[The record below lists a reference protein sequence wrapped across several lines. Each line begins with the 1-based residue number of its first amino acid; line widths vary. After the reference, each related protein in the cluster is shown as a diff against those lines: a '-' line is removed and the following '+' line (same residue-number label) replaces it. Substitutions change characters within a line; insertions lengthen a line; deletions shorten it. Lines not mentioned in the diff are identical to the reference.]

1 MGKFNSILI
10 CTDLDDTLL
19 TSDKRVSKE
28 NSDAIEYFKSEGG
41 FFTFATGRVPEG
53 ARLILDFIKPNAPV
67 ISFNGAAIYDFR
79 KDCYLWKKALSPDAI
94 KVAELVD
101 GKLPDCGIEVCCAD
115 TNYFSKVNR
124 HTERHKEIEKFPDNY
139 IDYHDVTDEWIKVI
153 FMDDEDKLYRVRE
166 LIASSEWADKF
177 EFVKTSPWYYEM
189 LAKGST
195 KGSAVPKLAQLL
207 GLNPHRTIGM
217 GDNENDMSLMTD
229 TGIGI
234 AVANAIE
241 PIRLAADYVTV
252 DNNSHALAKVVE
264 DLKNGKIIFK

>member
-1 MGKFNSILI
+1 MGKFDSILI

-19 TSDKRVSKE
+19 TSDKQVSKE

-41 FFTFATGRVPEG
+41 YFTFATGRVPEG
-53 ARLILDFIKPNAPV
+53 SRLILDFIKPNAPV
-67 ISFNGAAIYDFR
+67 ISFNGAAIYDFK
-79 KDCYLWKKALSPDAI
+79 KDCYLWQNPLPHNALA
-94 KVAELVD
+94 VAELID
-101 GKLPDCGIEVCCAD
+101 STLPHCGIEVCCAD

-124 HTERHKEIEKFPDNY
+124 HTEHHKKIEQFPDNY
-139 IDYHDVTDEWIKVI
+139 VDYHSITDEWIKVI
-153 FMDDEDKLYRVRE
+153 FMEDEDKLSEVRSV
-166 LIASSEWADKF
+166 IANSEWADKF

-207 GLNPHRTIGM
+207 GIDPNRTIGM
-217 GDNENDMSLMTD
+217 GDNENDLSLMTD

-234 AVANAIE
+234 AVANAVE
-241 PIRLAADYVTV
+241 SVRLAADFITV

-264 DLKNGKIIFK
+264 DLDNRKIIFK

>member
-1 MGKFNSILI
+1 MGKFDGILI

-67 ISFNGAAIYDFR
+67 ISFNGAAIYDFE
-79 KDCYLWKKALSPDAI
+79 KNCYLWKNALSAEAI

-101 GKLPDCGIEVCCAD
+101 RTLPRCGIEVCCAD

-139 IDYHDVTDEWIKVI
+139 VDYHNVADEWIKVI
-153 FMDDEDKLYRVRE
+153 FMEDEDRLHEIRDV
-166 LIASSEWADKF
+166 IASSEWADKF

-189 LAKGST
+189 LVKGST
-195 KGSAVPKLAQLL
+195 KGSAVPKLARLL
-207 GLNPHRTIGM
+207 GLDPAKTIGM

-241 PIRLAADYVTV
+241 PIRAAADYVTV
-252 DNNSHALAKVVE
+252 DNNSHALAKVVA
-264 DLKNGKIIFK
+264 DLECGRILFK